1 MSKRLSLLL
10 PLSRCLIALL
20 TLLEMKYNV
29 QELTNT
35 TYGTTERRAYTIGA
49 NISSVYIICD
59 NLPVMQQCQ
68 YGDLQIAGVL
78 KPSVSIPLKILFLS
92 FSVSKSS

>member
-1 MSKRLSLLL
+1 MSKRISLLL
-10 PLSRCLIALL
+10 PLSRCLISLL
-20 TLLEMKYNV
+20 TYLEMNCNV

-35 TYGTTERRAYTIGA
+35 TYGTTERRAYTVEA

-68 YGDLQIAGVL
+68 YGESQIAGVL
-78 KPSVSIPLKILFLS
+78 
-92 FSVSKSS
+92 